1 MLSSLV
7 ASPFPMDTP
16 DRTSSS
22 EEIEEFFG
30 GILDYSRLGQDA
42 LLVQANQ
49 RLLRNKAFSI
59 VNFPAQKSDYA
70 NFCSIF
76 GELLPTYRE
85 QAEGDVFGIGD
96 VAFKP
101 FVASGERFAT
111 ERLGPLPFHTS
122 RSWSMQR
129 PRFFSMLMKS
139 TGPLGNPVGQNGE
152 SMLLRSS
159 DALRDIQQRH
169 PERYKEDLAVLM
181 QTAVRF
187 RADHLLEDPDTYP
200 LIFPLPDGANEY
212 DYGMRF
218 KNNLVKILK
227 STREEI
233 NDADHF
239 FEVLDRFESVLL
251 TTDRSLVFQMAP
263 GQLTFFDNNR
273 VAHGRRPFTPIETDA
288 NLPPRHLF
296 NAQVL

>member
-1 MLSSLV
+1 
-7 ASPFPMDTP
+7 MDTP
-16 DRTSSS
+16 NRISSQD
-22 EEIEEFFG
+22 EIEEFFG
-30 GILDYSRLGQDA
+30 GVLDYSRLGQDA
-42 LLVQANQ
+42 LVVQTKQ
-49 RLLRNKAFSI
+49 RLLRNKAFSV

-70 NFCSIF
+70 NFCSTF

-101 FVASGERFAT
+101 SVASGERFAT

-159 DALRDIQQRH
+159 DALRDMQQRH
-169 PERYKEDLAVLM
+169 PERYKEHLAVLM

-200 LIFPLPDGANEY
+200 LLFSLPDGANEH
-212 DYGMRF
+212 DHGMRF
-218 KNNLVKILK
+218 KNNLVRILK
-227 STREEI
+227 STRAEI
-233 NDADHF
+233 ADADRF
-239 FEVLDRFESVLL
+239 FGGLDRFESVLL

-263 GQLTFFDNNR
+263 GQLTFFDNSR
-273 VAHGRRPFTPIETDA
+273 IAHGRRPFAPIQTDTDIF
-288 NLPPRHLF
+288 PRHLF
-296 NAQVL
+296 NAQVF